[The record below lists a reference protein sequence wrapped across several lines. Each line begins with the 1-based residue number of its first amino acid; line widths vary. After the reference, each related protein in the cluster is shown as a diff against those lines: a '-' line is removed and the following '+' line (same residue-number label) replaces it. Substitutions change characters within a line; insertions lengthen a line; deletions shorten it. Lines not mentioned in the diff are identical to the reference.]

1 MNNACGSHLNRRLSE
16 QARAARS
23 PLSRRPIGVALVC
36 LAVILFLAC
45 RLGGLPPHQVRKL
58 SSGKSVK
65 VQSVTDVNFGDGRRT
80 FMVKYLTDIKIDDRL
95 ALRREADEIWV
106 DFKAEAERANVS
118 SAVLSATSLS
128 GGGIIPRGRSYN
140 FVFQKDAA
148 GVWKGLD
155 GK

>member
-1 MNNACGSHLNRRLSE
+1 MNNTCGSPSDR
-16 QARAARS
+16 ARAARS

-36 LAVILFLAC
+36 LALILFLAC

-65 VQSVTDVNFGDGRRT
+65 VLSVTDINFGDGRRT
-80 FMVKYLTDIKIDDRL
+80 LMVKYLTDIKIDDRL

-106 DFKAEAERANVS
+106 DFKAEAERASVS
-118 SAVLSATSLS
+118 SAVLSANSS
-128 GGGIIPRGRSYN
+128 GGGIIPRDQSYN

-148 GVWKGLD
+148 GVWKGLES
-155 GK
+155 K